1 MAKKKKKHKLK
12 NEEGGLVYS
21 TQPETMENIFAGLFD
36 TPAEEEKETPPLSR
50 QKLHTRIERKG
61 RGGKTVTIISNF
73 HGTEE
78 ALQKLAKEL
87 RQFCGTGGSV
97 KNGEIILQGDC
108 RGRVDEFFGEFSV

>member
-36 TPAEEEKETPPLSR
+36 APPEEEKDTPPLSR
-50 QKLHTRIERKG
+50 QKLHIRIERKG

-73 HGTEE
+73 RGTEE
-78 ALQKLAKEL
+78 ERRQLAKEL

-97 KNGEIILQGDC
+97 KDGEIILQGDC
-108 RGRVDEFFGEFSV
+108 RERVREFFGGL

>member
-1 MAKKKKKHKLK
+1 MTKKKKKHKLK

-36 TPAEEEKETPPLSR
+36 TPAKEEKNTPPLPR
-50 QKLHTRIERKG
+50 QKLHIRIERKG
-61 RGGKTVTIISNF
+61 RGGKTVTIVSNF
-73 HGTEE
+73 QGTEK

-108 RGRVDEFFGEFSV
+108 RDKVAKFVWG